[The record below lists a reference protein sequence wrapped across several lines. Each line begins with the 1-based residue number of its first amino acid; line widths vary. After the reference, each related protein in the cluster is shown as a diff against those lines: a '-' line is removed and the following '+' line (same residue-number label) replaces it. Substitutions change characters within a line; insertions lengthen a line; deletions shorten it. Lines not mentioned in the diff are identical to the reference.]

1 MHRDDEIEARQ
12 NGRKTADKDA
22 DACCYH
28 VKSWKMSCCKERRNL
43 AIGYSEESWSEFG
56 QMMLRTAFR
65 GIC

>member
-28 VKSWKMSCCKERRNL
+28 VRVGKCRAVRSVETSRLDILKNR
-43 AIGYSEESWSEFG
+43 G
-56 QMMLRTAFR
+56 QSL
-65 GIC
+65 GK